1 MSGYNEIR
9 GLRVKYLSD
18 DPANAEDG
26 QVWYNSTTGN
36 LRVEGIQGTA
46 AWASGG
52 NLNTSRA
59 GLTGFGT
66 QTAAIAANGDTY
78 PPATGRFTNAAEEYN
93 GATWTGVSPTNTST
107 NFGGSS
113 KLSPASAGS
122 VFGGEPV
129 SARHEYWDGSS
140 WSEQT
145 DMNTPRY
152 GSAGAGTQTSSLAM
166 AGISDTDA
174 TEEWDGSSWTTAAN
188 VPFAT
193 FITPGAG
200 SQTAA
205 IIFGGNNPAI
215 NTTGEYDGS
224 GWTLG
229 GNMITTRA
237 GMGGSGTQTAT
248 LAFGGGNP
256 PGTYL
261 TATEEYDGTAWSTR
275 PSMATAR
282 RSLGSSGSSSAA
294 LGFGGYT
301 GAKSA
306 VTEEWTGD
314 SPATP
319 TGAAAST
326 ITTS

>member
-1 MSGYNEIR
+1 MAGYNTIR
-9 GLRVKYLSD
+9 GLRVKNLSA
-18 DPANAEDG
+18 DPATSENG

-36 LRVEGIQGTA
+36 LRVEGMVLAA

-52 NLNTSRA
+52 NLNTARA

-78 PPATGRFTNAAEEYN
+78 PPATGRYGNAAEEYN
-93 GATWTGVSPTNTST
+93 GAAWTNIPSTNTST
-107 NFGGSS
+107 NFAGSS

-152 GSAGAGTQTSSLAM
+152 GSAGAGTQTSSLVM

-174 TEEWDGSSWTTAAN
+174 TEEWDGSSWTTTAN

-205 IIFGGNNPAI
+205 IIFGGNGPTGL
-215 NTTGEYDGS
+215 NTTAEYDGS
-224 GWTLG
+224 GWTAG
-229 GNMITTRA
+229 GNLISPK
-237 GMGGSGTQTAT
+237 GNQGGAGTQTAA
-248 LAFGGGNP
+248 LSFMG
-256 PGTYL
+256 
-261 TATEEYDGTAWSTR
+261 ATPTNATVSNTTEGYDGSAWSTR
-275 PSMATAR
+275 PSASTAR
-282 RSLGSSGSSSAA
+282 RTLGSAGSSTAA
-294 LGFGGYT
+294 LGFGGYITAKVSNTEEFT
-301 GAKSA
+301 GA
-306 VTEEWTGD
+306 
-314 SPATP
+314 
-319 TGAAAST
+319 ST
-326 ITTS
+326 QIKNITTS